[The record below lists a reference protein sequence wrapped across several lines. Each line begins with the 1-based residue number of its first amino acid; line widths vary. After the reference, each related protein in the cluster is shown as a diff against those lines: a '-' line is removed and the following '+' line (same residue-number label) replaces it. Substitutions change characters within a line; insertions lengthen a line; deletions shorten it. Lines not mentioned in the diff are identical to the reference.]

1 MNSTRI
7 AVTPGRFHGGLKL
20 DGHRKLATGK
30 PIASLPLSERYYLWL
45 EQHHGPAA
53 LPCVAVGDRIL
64 GGQIVAAQEGRPG
77 TAIHSPTSGIVADF
91 QDLPAPTAQMSSA
104 HMLVIE
110 SDGED
115 RACHEFGA
123 ITDWENA
130 APETLT
136 ERIAQS
142 GIVGL
147 GGAVFATGA
156 KIGRAAANVTLILNG
171 AECEPYISCDD
182 GLMRERAD
190 SIITGARILLRALG
204 SKDCLVAIERDKPEA
219 IAAMETAIRDAGDE
233 RLRLERIF
241 SLYPAGGERQL
252 IEALTGRQ
260 VPRGGLPQDIGLVCL
275 NVGTAAAVGRAVC
288 RGQPLTSRI
297 TTVTGPA
304 LVAPGNFDVRI
315 GTPIR
320 ELVAAAGGCNDPSAR
335 LIMGGPMMGV
345 PLQDDR
351 VPVVKAMNCL
361 LVLPAN
367 ELSDGQNQRP
377 CIRCGDCAEVC
388 PARLLPQ
395 QMYWELRD
403 ERFEPAREFGL
414 DACIECG
421 CCDVVCP
428 SHLPLTQYFRW
439 GKSQL
444 HKQFIEH
451 ERAEHARQ
459 RFEARNARLEK
470 QKAERQARLAAKR
483 EALEKARSDSGRRAA
498 IDEIMA
504 RKKRAADENNEPGQ
518 SE

>member
-1 MNSTRI
+1 MNPTRI

-30 PIASLPLSERYYLWL
+30 PITPLPLSDRYFLWL
-45 EQHHGPAA
+45 AQHHGDAA
-53 LPCVAVGDRIL
+53 LPCVSVGERVL
-64 GGQIVAAQEGRPG
+64 RGQVVALQEGEHG
-77 TAIHSPTSGIVADF
+77 ASIHAPTSGVVRDF
-91 QDLPAPTAQMSSA
+91 QDLPAPAADTSGAS
-104 HMLVIE
+104 MLVIE
-110 SDGED
+110 SDGDD
-115 RACHEFGA
+115 RAC
-123 ITDWENA
+123 TDLSGLADWDCA
-130 APETLT
+130 TPATLV

-147 GGAVFATGA
+147 GGAVFATAA
-156 KIGRAAANVTLILNG
+156 KIARAAAGATLILNG

-190 SIITGARILLRALG
+190 SIITGAQILLRALG
-204 SKDCLVAIERDKPEA
+204 SSDCIIAIERDKPEA
-219 IAAMETAIRDAGDE
+219 IAAMEMALRDAGDE
-233 RLRLERIF
+233 RFRLERIF

-260 VPRGGLPQDIGLVCL
+260 VPRGGLPQDIGLVCV
-275 NVGTAAAVGRAVC
+275 NVGTATAIRHAVC
-288 RGQPLTSRI
+288 EGRPLTSRV
-297 TTVTGPA
+297 TTVTGPV
-304 LVAPGNFDVRI
+304 LGAPGNFDVRI
-315 GTPIR
+315 GTPVR
-320 ELVAAAGGCNDPSAR
+320 ELVAAAGGCNDPTAR
-335 LIMGGPMMGV
+335 LIMGGPMMGI
-345 PLQDDR
+345 PLRDDR

-361 LVLPAN
+361 LALPESA
-367 ELSDGQNQRP
+367 LADGHDQRP

-403 ERFEPAREFGL
+403 ERFEPARKFGL

-439 GKSQL
+439 GKNQL
-444 HKQFIEH
+444 HRQTVER

-459 RFEARNARLEK
+459 RFEARNARIA
-470 QKAERQARLAAKR
+470 QQNAQRQARLAAKR
-483 EALEKARSDSGRRAA
+483 EALEKARSDGNRGAA

-504 RKKRAADENNEPGQ
+504 RKRSSTAGNDDTGQ
-518 SE
+518 TR